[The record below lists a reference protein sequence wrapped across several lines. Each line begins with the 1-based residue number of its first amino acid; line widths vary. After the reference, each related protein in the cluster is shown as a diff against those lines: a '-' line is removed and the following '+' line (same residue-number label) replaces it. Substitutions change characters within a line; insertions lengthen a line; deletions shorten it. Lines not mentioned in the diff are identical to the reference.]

1 MASVVVW
8 AKEAIGQKEK
18 EKEGLQGKKEGVP
31 KDSFMVRFGAIRL
44 ATLNSGMQCARQ
56 LLAPWLRDVLPYL
69 GPKVQSKAAFLGAEG
84 AKRSAAILG
93 AKGAVLCSFLVAE
106 HARCNNDN
114 EGDSDA
120 ADKRRPR

>member
-8 AKEAIGQKEK
+8 AKGAIGQKEE
-18 EKEGLQGKKEGVP
+18 EKEGLQDKREGVP
-31 KDSFMVRFGAIRL
+31 KDSFMACFGAICL

-56 LLAPWLRDVLPYL
+56 LLALWLRDVLPYL
-69 GPKVQSKAAFLGAEG
+69 GPKVQSK
-84 AKRSAAILG
+84 AAILG

-114 EGDSDA
+114 EGNGDA

>member
-1 MASVVVW
+1 MRA
-8 AKEAIGQKEK
+8 AA
-18 EKEGLQGKKEGVP
+18 
-31 KDSFMVRFGAIRL
+31 FGAVVAR
-44 ATLNSGMQCARQ
+44 CAA
-56 LLAPWLRDVLPYL
+56 L
-69 GPKVQSKAAFLGAEG
+69 LGAEGAKQGSLPWVEG

-114 EGDSDA
+114 EGNGDA

>member
-1 MASVVVW
+1 MRAVAFGVVV
-8 AKEAIGQKEK
+8 ARCAA
-18 EKEGLQGKKEGVP
+18 LLGV
-31 KDSFMVRFGAIRL
+31 
-44 ATLNSGMQCARQ
+44 
-56 LLAPWLRDVLPYL
+56 
-69 GPKVQSKAAFLGAEG
+69 EG

-114 EGDSDA
+114 EGNSDA

>member
-1 MASVVVW
+1 MGSIVVW
-8 AKEAIGQKEK
+8 AKEAIGQKEE

-114 EGDSDA
+114 EGNDDA